1 MYYIYEIKNEVNG
14 KTYIGQHKTNNL
26 NDSYMGSGKVIRKAY
41 EKYGLNNFTKTI
53 LAIAY
58 SKKIINIL
66 EKMFIS
72 FYRVQGK
79 AEYNIASG
87 GDGGNGDS
95 NKGRIVSQETKEK
108 LRRLNLGKHLSE
120 ETKKKISEGVLKSNR
135 TYVFSEEARR
145 KMSESHLGKK
155 RSKES
160 IEAQIKAQIGRIV
173 SEETK
178 KKISESNKGKHNNSV
193 SEETKKKISES
204 TRGERNGFYGKH
216 HNEETKK
223 KISENMMGIK
233 NHNFGKHFS
242 EEHRRKISESNKGK
256 KKNRRI
262 HGTD

>member
-178 KKISESNKGKHNNSV
+178 KKISES
-193 SEETKKKISES
+193 

-256 KKNRRI
+256 KKNRRN